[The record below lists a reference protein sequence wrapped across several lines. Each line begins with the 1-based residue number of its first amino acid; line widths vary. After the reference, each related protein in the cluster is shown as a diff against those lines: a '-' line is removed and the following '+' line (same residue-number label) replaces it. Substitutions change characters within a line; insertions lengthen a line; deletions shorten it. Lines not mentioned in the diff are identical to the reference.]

1 MTYDVPVFTLLLVGK
16 VLDYRIFYPPWQ
28 TRYLNIDY
36 MSNLGVYIPV
46 IPHTG
51 IIRCKYKNPS
61 YEKQTSSG
69 VWTFLLPF
77 LQWKYSDQCIVW
89 RKERSKNISMKFW
102 ANVLTLWETK
112 ILLKKNK
119 SFFYYYYF
127 HILIQNLHF
136 KIYFSRCYRFK
147 FPNVLSV
154 SKLFCFHVFY
164 LLKKLRTSQHK
175 KTYIAKFEYIG
186 RLNHG
191 EYFF

>member
-1 MTYDVPVFTLLLVGK
+1 MTDPVPE
-16 VLDYRIFYPPWQ
+16 YRLHVKL
-28 TRYLNIDY
+28 R
-36 MSNLGVYIPV
+36 GVYPRDSAHGYNSMQIQKPILRKADILGCVNLSPSIPAMKIQWSMHCLKKRKV
-46 IPHTG
+46 K
-51 IIRCKYKNPS
+51 KYL
-61 YEKQTSSG
+61 YEILSKCTYT
-69 VWTFLLPF
+69 VR
-77 LQWKYSDQCIVW
+77 DEDIV
-89 RKERSKNISMKFW
+89 
-102 ANVLTLWETK
+102 
-112 ILLKKNK
+112 KKNK

-147 FPNVLSV
+147 FPIVLSV